1 MPADEL
7 PAKFNWLKKNG
18 FNGVNV
24 TIPHKQAVM
33 PLIDEIV
40 DDARSVGAV
49 NTIVFDDVSNV
60 RSDNKSV
67 FDDAENAGAKSNALE
82 NASSRSTGHNTDVYG
97 FSKSLAET
105 LKHEQIDTEWSK
117 SAIVLG
123 CGGAARAVV
132 AGLCELGYLD
142 ISIFGRDKQKANDFV
157 VQLAKSL
164 GPRGQLLLEGSL
176 LRCVESLT
184 DEILST
190 KFVLINATPAGQNE
204 EPLPDWLSNAVAK
217 LDKRALVY
225 DLVYS
230 KTEFP
235 TPLEE
240 CARAN
245 SLASVDGLDM
255 LVYQAA
261 RAFEIWT
268 GRTVPPDC
276 MKAGLNRA
284 FRR

>member
-33 PLIDEIV
+33 PLLDEIV
-40 DDARSVGAV
+40 DGAESVGAV
-49 NTIVFDDVSNV
+49 NTIVFDDVKNV
-60 RSDNKSV
+60 KKDL
-67 FDDAENAGAKSNALE
+67 DGAKNVNADQTNALE
-82 NASSRSTGHNTDVYG
+82 NVSRRSTGHNTDVYG
-97 FSKSLAET
+97 FSKSLVET
-105 LKHEQIDTEWSK
+105 LQHEQIDTEWSK
-117 SAIVLG
+117 SAIVIG

-132 AGLCELGYLD
+132 AGLYELGYLD

-164 GPRGQLLLEGSL
+164 GPRGQLLIESSL

-190 KFVLINATPAGQNE
+190 KFILINATPAGQNE
-204 EPLPDWLSNAVAK
+204 EPLPDWLSNAVGK

-235 TPLEE
+235 TALEE
-240 CARAN
+240 CSRAN

-255 LVYQAA
+255 LIYQAA

-276 MKAGLNRA
+276 MKASLNRA
-284 FRR
+284 FGR